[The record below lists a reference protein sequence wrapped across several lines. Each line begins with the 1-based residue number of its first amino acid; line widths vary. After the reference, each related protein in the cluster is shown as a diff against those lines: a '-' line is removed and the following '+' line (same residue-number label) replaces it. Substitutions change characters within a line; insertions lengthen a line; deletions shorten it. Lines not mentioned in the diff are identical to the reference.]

1 MKKSNDISGLEK
13 ELDETIDMLLELRSA
28 DYGFDRDPEEFIKK
42 IERRVKAVVMAFEP
56 FYTKM
61 SADIIVDQTVVD
73 DFNRLINKYNRMLDL
88 CEPR

>member
-1 MKKSNDISGLEK
+1 MKKANDISGLEN

-28 DYGFDRDPEEFIKK
+28 EYGFDRDPEKFIQK
-42 IERRVKAVVMAFEP
+42 IERKVQAVVMAFEP
-56 FYTKM
+56 FYEKM
-61 SADIIVDQTVVD
+61 SSGRIIDPSVAD